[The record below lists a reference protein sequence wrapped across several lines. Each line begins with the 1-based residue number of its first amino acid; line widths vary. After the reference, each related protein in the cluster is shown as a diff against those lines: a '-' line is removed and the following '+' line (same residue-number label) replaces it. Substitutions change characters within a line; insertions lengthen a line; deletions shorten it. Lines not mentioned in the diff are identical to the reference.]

1 MLLLVPNGSVPVQWQ
16 SFLYQHCPALKLI
29 VSSDSRPTSAVC
41 KDMWVSSTAM
51 RTAPDNLEEWPENL
65 QYIWDKNDPL
75 ASTTVLLVPY
85 TTFAVRSMRVRWHQS
100 GKYEA
105 GAVWSGKHQCH
116 MRPEYRQR
124 YKKRFSVVVCDE
136 GHRLRHPKT
145 LIHKAVKMLKA
156 EINWVLSETYQINS
170 ADVSTPLTS
179 NQDDC
184 QANSQVGYSSIL
196 ALLWPA
202 ADERMRALEE
212 GKFQP
217 DHFTHTFETNETRV
231 LTDFNKD
238 FLSKHDIKK
247 EPWVIFKAVQ
257 SLPRDHALRLLPM
270 CPWRVKSLIR
280 CGNPAEVSRY
290 FGHVTELV
298 ILKRTP
304 PCLEAPC
311 GCFPEQLVG

>member
-100 GKYEA
+100 GEYEA

-170 ADVSTPLTS
+170 ADDIVVSWLYFGLR
-179 NQDDC
+179 Q
-184 QANSQVGYSSIL
+184 
-196 ALLWPA
+196 
-202 ADERMRALEE
+202 
-212 GKFQP
+212 
-217 DHFTHTFETNETRV
+217 TRECV
-231 LTDFNKD
+231 
-238 FLSKHDIKK
+238 LSKKISTRTFSASTTSRRSHGSFSKRSN
-247 EPWVIFKAVQ
+247 PFQGTTPCACCPCARGASNLSSAVETQ
-257 SLPRDHALRLLPM
+257 QKCRATSAM
-270 CPWRVKSLIR
+270 
-280 CGNPAEVSRY
+280 SRS
-290 FGHVTELV
+290 
-298 ILKRTP
+298 
-304 PCLEAPC
+304 
-311 GCFPEQLVG
+311 